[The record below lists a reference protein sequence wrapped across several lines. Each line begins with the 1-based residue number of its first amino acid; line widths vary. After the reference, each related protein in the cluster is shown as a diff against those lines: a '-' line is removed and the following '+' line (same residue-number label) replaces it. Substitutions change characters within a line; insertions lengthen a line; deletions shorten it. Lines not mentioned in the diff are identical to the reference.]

1 MSENRE
7 KKLTSYKR
15 IEGDIAVITGLRIG
29 GNADV
34 IEIGGNDN
42 PIIRN
47 PLNGEPYIPGSS
59 IKGKMRSLLEWKLGK
74 VGDGGNVHQW
84 KECKDTKCPICRI
97 FGTSAG
103 DDAKIGPTRL
113 IVRDAELTQEFKDKM
128 HKEGIILVEQKYEN
142 SLNRITARANPRPIE
157 RVPAGVKFRLDISYR
172 VFNWDGDEGK
182 TDTGLFEHVLNG
194 LRYIEQDT
202 LGGAGSRGC
211 GKVRFENLKDEE
223 ENSIDLK
230 SAQS

>member
-1 MSENRE
+1 MNANGE
-7 KKLTSYKR
+7 KKLIDYKR
-15 IEGDIAVITGLRIG
+15 IEGEIAVITGIRIG

-74 VGDGGNVHQW
+74 VGNGGIVHQW
-84 KECKDTKCPICRI
+84 KECKDTRCPICRI

-103 DDAKIGPTRL
+103 DEARIGPTRL
-113 IVRDAELTQEFKDKM
+113 IVRDAELTDCFKKK
-128 HKEGIILVEQKYEN
+128 HKEGDILVEQKYEN
-142 SLNRITARANPRPIE
+142 FLNRITARATPRSIE
-157 RVPAGVKFRLDISYR
+157 RVPAGVQFKLDISYR
-172 VFNWDGDEGK
+172 VFDWDGDGGK
-182 TDTGLFEHVLNG
+182 TDIDLFEHVLNG

-211 GKVRFENLKDEE
+211 GKVKFESLKDEKGQP
-223 ENSIDLK
+223 IDLYTRD
-230 SAQS
+230 QP